1 VLSLAQI
8 EGHTICALGDAAAWP
23 VQGVIR
29 HFRGEME
36 QRYARHSPLTPVW
49 PMCPS
54 TRDHD
59 ADVGNGGGGR
69 RRQNRIHDYNSKHGQ
84 AIGSATV
91 DEYASR
97 QLHLAKQAPLTFV
110 Q

>member
-1 VLSLAQI
+1 M
-8 EGHTICALGDAAAWP
+8 T
-23 VQGVIR
+23 
-29 HFRGEME
+29 
-36 QRYARHSPLTPVW
+36 LTLV
-49 PMCPS
+49 MVVVVV
-54 TRDHD
+54 
-59 ADVGNGGGGR
+59 AMVVV